1 MKLKALA
8 LAAIMSAGALP
19 GVHADELPNGP
30 HVVTSGK
37 ATVDARPDIATLSIV
52 VNVSSKDAADAKKQ
66 ADSRVAQYFDFL
78 QKTALRRKILMRQT

>member
-8 LAAIMSAGALP
+8 LAVIMSAGALP

-37 ATVDARPDIATLSIV
+37 ATVDARPISPHSLSW
-52 VNVSSKDAADAKKQ
+52 
-66 ADSRVAQYFDFL
+66 
-78 QKTALRRKILMRQT
+78 